1 MSCCTPREKPD
12 STIPFEQMG
21 CPCDT
26 WAHLKDMFVYL
37 KDERAGVVPCVPTQ
51 FTVQWSFIDAMTY
64 MYSVTDVL
72 TGEVIEYS
80 VAKDYVRETALD
92 AFERDWRTR
101 ELMYN
106 RGVVCALNDLL
117 EAMED
122 LNPAIHYKL
131 ERKVDEGYIIHKPI
145 ERELGV
151 VVFKVEYHVVHLNEP
166 VKDKLEFQLRY
177 PDNKIEFPQ
186 ELISDI
192 AYGTNVL
199 VRRFRKIGVRFEG
212 IVCERVK
219 DFERFT
225 VIGFSYRDHDT
236 ANVIKISY
244 QDMDLNDPTLRTYHE
259 YYTKQGPQN
268 GYYHCK

>member
-1 MSCCTPREKPD
+1 MSCCTPRDKPD

-122 LNPAIHYKL
+122 LNPAVRYKL
-131 ERKVDEGYIIHKPI
+131 ERNVDEGYIIHKPI
-145 ERELGV
+145 DRELGV

-166 VKDKLEFQLRY
+166 IKDELEFQLRY

-186 ELISDI
+186 ELISDV

-212 IVCERVK
+212 IVSERVK

-236 ANVIKISY
+236 VNVIKISY